1 MHRTDAVSRLHP
13 GVILLFFLCAVGGT
27 LLLSHPLF
35 RLLSLIGALCCHALL
50 CRDARGAFLLRTA
63 LPVGLLAAV
72 LNPLF
77 NHQGVHILFYFPW
90 GNPCTGESLLY
101 GVLASLLLFTVLVWF
116 RCYTAVMTT
125 DRSLFLFSRAAPALS
140 LLLRL
145 ALRMIPAMR
154 ADFARTMEAQ
164 TCLLGP
170 AKTKREALRRAF
182 MAFRVQ
188 LRRALENAV
197 QLSDAM
203 KSRGYGLPG
212 RTAYALFSWH
222 RRDGLC
228 CLFLLCCALPVLGAS
243 LSGGL
248 SFSVYPT
255 PHGAAVTPLLL
266 FCAIVYF
273 SLCISPVLWNRLEVL
288 AWKRSDSAM

>member
-1 MHRTDAVSRLHP
+1 MKCTDAVSRLHP
-13 GVILLFFLCAVGGT
+13 GVILLFFLCAIGGT

-35 RLLSLIGALCCHALL
+35 RVLSLVGALCCHALF
-50 CRDARGAFLLRTA
+50 CREESGVFLLRTA
-63 LPVGLLAAV
+63 LPVCLLAAV

-125 DRSLFLFSRAAPALS
+125 DRSLFLFSRAAPSLS

-154 ADFARTMEAQ
+154 ADFTRTMEAQ

-170 AKTKREALRRAF
+170 AKTNREALRRAF
-182 MAFRVQ
+182 STLVSER
-188 LRRALENAV
+188 
-197 QLSDAM
+197 
-203 KSRGYGLPG
+203 
-212 RTAYALFSWH
+212 
-222 RRDGLC
+222 
-228 CLFLLCCALPVLGAS
+228 
-243 LSGGL
+243 
-248 SFSVYPT
+248 
-255 PHGAAVTPLLL
+255 
-266 FCAIVYF
+266 
-273 SLCISPVLWNRLEVL
+273 
-288 AWKRSDSAM
+288 